1 MRARLTAAAVAEKTE
16 DNVLNASSSEG
27 LKKSRGGAP
36 IPASPYTFST
46 LIYFL
51 FIMYLF
57 NMGRV
62 ILLTLAV
69 MSMLLCQV
77 RTQSFS
83 FLNNDPSPPSSALLP
98 PSHLQLTRTMCRLSV

>member
-1 MRARLTAAAVAEKTE
+1 M
-16 DNVLNASSSEG
+16 LNASSSEG
-27 LKKSRGGAP
+27 LNRRRHPEDKP
-36 IPASPYTFST
+36 SPHTFYS
-46 LIYFL
+46 IYLL

-77 RTQSFS
+77 RY
-83 FLNNDPSPPSSALLP
+83 
-98 PSHLQLTRTMCRLSV
+98 

>member
-1 MRARLTAAAVAEKTE
+1 ML
-16 DNVLNASSSEG
+16 NVSSSDG
-27 LKKSRGGAP
+27 LNRRRQPDDKP
-36 IPASPYTFST
+36 SPKTFYS
-46 LIYFL
+46 IYLL

-77 RTQSFS
+77 SF
-83 FLNNDPSPPSSALLP
+83 
-98 PSHLQLTRTMCRLSV
+98 

>member
-1 MRARLTAAAVAEKTE
+1 ML
-16 DNVLNASSSEG
+16 DASSSEG
-27 LKKSRGGAP
+27 LNRRRHP
-36 IPASPYTFST
+36 EDQPSPETFYS
-46 LIYFL
+46 IYLL

-77 RTQSFS
+77 SY
-83 FLNNDPSPPSSALLP
+83 
-98 PSHLQLTRTMCRLSV
+98 

>member
-1 MRARLTAAAVAEKTE
+1 ML
-16 DNVLNASSSEG
+16 NVSSSDG
-27 LKKSRGGAP
+27 LNRRRHPDDKPK
-36 IPASPYTFST
+36 TFYS
-46 LIYFL
+46 IYLL

-77 RTQSFS
+77 SF
-83 FLNNDPSPPSSALLP
+83 
-98 PSHLQLTRTMCRLSV
+98 